1 MVLCARER
9 KNIKVKH
16 YLLKH
21 AVECVKE
28 YQSGSS
34 LPKTSATENY
44 VCQIKAAAAIVKHQ
58 QISITSQC
66 VIGCLMTIIY
76 CINLKV
82 NHFIMK
88 KYPLN
93 INLITIS
100 NFL

>member
-21 AVECVKE
+21 AAECVKE
-28 YQSGSS
+28 YQNGSS

-44 VCQIKAAAAIVKHQ
+44 VCQIKAAVAIVRHQ

-66 VIGCLMTIIY
+66 AIGCLMTIIY

-82 NHFIMK
+82 NLVVIKDNH
-88 KYPLN
+88 
-93 INLITIS
+93 
-100 NFL
+100 